1 MMKFK
6 IHKATIYQ
14 DAFDKEIGTSIT
26 AYIENGILSIIQ
38 VDWGGITHEYSRD
51 GEIESFLIFDLP
63 NMKKFAGTLH
73 AKGDEMLAKKIAE
86 HFGRHK
92 SFAKYEIQKY
102 CDKREIMYK
111 THVYY

>member
-14 DAFDKEIGTSIT
+14 DAFDKEIGTCIT
-26 AYIENGILSIIQ
+26 VYN
-38 VDWGGITHEYSRD
+38 
-51 GEIESFLIFDLP
+51 ESLLLYDLP
-63 NMKKFAGTLH
+63 NMKKLAGTLH
-73 AKGDEMLAKKIAE
+73 VKGDEMLVKKIAE

-92 SFAKYEIQKY
+92 SFAKHEIQKY